1 MKKFEVKV
9 YDKSGTFKKQINPK
23 NITSDITFTEELNG
37 GQGNL
42 MLSFVGDFDDY
53 SVTDIVEIREVDDE
67 NKSITPT
74 YTGIIEEIDDD
85 EYKTTEVVTLSLLG
99 AFTVLND
106 IEYKDGG
113 SRTFNKSGTP
123 GAIVKLII
131 DSFNAEYGAL
141 SANTQNLT
149 GNIIRYTGS
158 SIDVTGTT
166 VNYSFDKETCLEA
179 IKKVLE
185 GSGMDFFIGADGI
198 CYVTQDANQTPKVLT
213 LGREAIQIKRNYHKR
228 DMVNKY
234 YLARN
239 GGTELTYTSAGAI
252 TSYGLKE
259 KTESDSDILDQPTQD
274 LLGAKKISDFSA
286 PRLKTEILTKPLQ
299 SASIMPGNLLT
310 VQNAK
315 RPITSQKIIR
325 ITKSTKGFT
334 VNIGDFVSF

>member
-1 MKKFEVKV
+1 MKKFEIKV
-9 YDKSGTFKKQINPK
+9 YDHLGVFKSQINPK
-23 NITSDITFTEELNG
+23 TLTSDVSFTEELNG
-37 GQGNL
+37 GQGSLNI
-42 MLSFVGDFDDY
+42 SFVGDLDDY
-53 SVTDIVEIREVDDE
+53 AVADIVEVREVDDE

-74 YTGIIEEIDDD
+74 YTGIVEEIDDD
-85 EYKTTEVVTLSLLG
+85 EYKTTEVITLNLLG

-113 SRTFNKSGTP
+113 SRTFTKTGTP

-131 DSFNAEYGAL
+131 DSFNADYGAI

-158 SIDVTGTT
+158 SIDVTGTA
-166 VNYSFDKETCLEA
+166 VNYSFAKETCLEA

-185 GSGMDFFIGADGI
+185 GSNMDFFIGADGI

-213 LGREAIQIKRNYHKR
+213 LGREVIQIKRNYHKR

-234 YLARN
+234 YLSRN
-239 GGTELTYTSAGAI
+239 GGTELPYTSAGAV
-252 TSYGLKE
+252 TAYGLKE
-259 KTESDSDILDQPTQD
+259 KTESDTDIQDATTQN
-274 LLGAKKISDFSA
+274 LVGNKKITDFSS

-299 SASIMPGNLLT
+299 SSSIMPGNLLT

-315 RPITSQKIIR
+315 RPISSQKIIR
-325 ITKSTKGFT
+325 ITKGTKGFT